1 MKDREITSIIL
12 KFFSQITNT
21 NTSIFFI

>member
-12 KFFSQITNT
+12 KFFSQTTNT

>member
-1 MKDREITSIIL
+1 MKDREITSIIS
-12 KFFSQITNT
+12 KFFNQITNT